1 MSNARGFVRKQVP
14 DKSAWQIDE
23 FKCTGKGEK
32 QMALHVMEEANRCLG
47 CKKPRCQ
54 EGCPIHTNI
63 PEVIRLLKS
72 GKLNEAGWML
82 FENNP
87 LTTVCSLVCNHEG
100 QCEGHCVRGI
110 KEAPVHF
117 SIIENYI
124 STTYANQM
132 VKGPAKSNGRKAAV
146 IGAGPA
152 GLTIAIILAR
162 YGYQM
167 TIFDSRDKIGGVLR
181 YGIPDFRL
189 PDDVLDDMAYRHL
202 ELKGIQF
209 RPNTYIGSAL
219 TIDDLF
225 RDGYQSIFVGAG
237 LWKPNRLHIRGE
249 SLGHV
254 TFAINYLASPKA
266 FRLGERIMVIGTGNS
281 AMDCARTAIRNGA
294 KYVSCVNLTET
305 ITASQ
310 YESSYAKLEGVEF
323 IMNKCTVEI
332 RDDGV
337 VLADSRV
344 EEDGKIVPV
353 PGTEMLYPC
362 TGVIIAVSQ
371 GAESNIV
378 TSTKGIGTNNRGLL
392 TVDADGHTS
401 RPGVFAAG
409 DATSGARTVVEA
421 VANGKRVAEAMH
433 EYMQGLPL
441 ATTTDYPDIPVA
453 PTTEASVLA
462 EQVLG

>member
-1 MSNARGFVRKQVP
+1 
-14 DKSAWQIDE
+14 
-23 FKCTGKGEK
+23 
-32 QMALHVMEEANRCLG
+32 MALHVMEEANRCLG

-110 KEAPVHF
+110 KDAPVHF
-117 SIIENYI
+117 SVIENYI
-124 STTYANQM
+124 SSTYANQM
-132 VKGPAKSNGRKAAV
+132 VKGPAPSNGRKAAV

-162 YGYQM
+162 YGYGV
-167 TIFDSRDKIGGVLR
+167 TIFDSRDKIGGVMR

-189 PDDVLDDMAYRHL
+189 PDSVLDDMAYRHL

-209 RPNTYIGSAL
+209 RPNTYIGSAI

-225 RDGYQSIFVGAG
+225 RDGYQSVFVGAG
-237 LWKPNRLHIRGE
+237 LWKPNKLNIKGE

-254 TFAINYLASPKA
+254 AYAINYLASPTA
-266 FRLGERIMVIGTGNS
+266 FRLGERVMIIGTGNS

-294 KYVSCVNLTET
+294 RFVTCVSQTDS

-310 YESSYAKLEGVEF
+310 YEQSYARLEGTEF
-323 IMNKCTVEI
+323 LMSKCTLEI

-337 VLADSRV
+337 VLADAVRN
-344 EEDGKIVPV
+344 EEGRIVPV
-353 PGTEMLYPC
+353 AGTEKLYPC
-362 TGVIIAVSQ
+362 TGVIVAISQ
-371 GAESNIV
+371 GAESNLV
-378 TSTKGIGTNNRGLL
+378 TTTKGIDTGKSGLL

-409 DATSGARTVVEA
+409 DAASGARTVVEA
-421 VANGKRVAEAMH
+421 VANGKRVAQAMH
-433 EYMQGLPL
+433 EYMQSLPMPVL
-441 ATTTDYPDIPVA
+441 TQYPDVPVA
-453 PTTEASVLA
+453 QTDEAETHA
-462 EQVLG
+462 EQII

>member
-1 MSNARGFVRKQVP
+1 
-14 DKSAWQIDE
+14 
-23 FKCTGKGEK
+23 
-32 QMALHVMEEANRCLG
+32 MALHVMEEANRCLG

-332 RDDGV
+332 RVDGV

-362 TGVIIAVSQ
+362 TGVIIAVGQ

>member
-1 MSNARGFVRKQVP
+1 
-14 DKSAWQIDE
+14 
-23 FKCTGKGEK
+23 
-32 QMALHVMEEANRCLG
+32 MAIHVMDEANRCLG

-63 PEVIRLLKS
+63 PEVIRLLKA
-72 GKLNEAGWML
+72 GKLNDAGWML

-87 LTTVCSLVCNHEG
+87 LTTVCSIVCNHEK
-100 QCEGHCVRGI
+100 QCEGHCIRGI
-110 KEAPVHF
+110 KDVPVHF
-117 SIIENYI
+117 SVIENYI

-132 VKGPAKSNGRKAAV
+132 VKGPAKSNGRKCAI

-162 YGYQM
+162 YGYGV

-189 PDDVLDDMAYRHL
+189 PDPVLDDFAYRHL

-209 RPNTYIGSAL
+209 RPNTYIGSAI

-225 RDGYQSIFVGAG
+225 RDGYQSVFVGAG
-237 LWKPNRLHIRGE
+237 LWKPNKLNVKGE
-249 SLGHV
+249 SLGNV
-254 TFAINYLASPKA
+254 TYAINYLASPGA

-281 AMDCARTAIRNGA
+281 AMDCARTAVRHGARN
-294 KYVSCVNLTET
+294 VTCVNLTDV

-310 YESSYAKLEGVEF
+310 YESSYAQLEGVEF
-323 IMNKCTVEI
+323 LMNKVTKEI

-337 VLADSRV
+337 ILADSELDENNRPRA
-344 EEDGKIVPV
+344 I
-353 PGTEMLYPC
+353 PGTEKLYPC
-362 TGVIIAVSQ
+362 TGVIIAISQ
-371 GAESNIV
+371 GAESNLV
-378 TSTKGIGTNNRGLL
+378 TTTKGIDTTGKGLL
-392 TVDADGHTS
+392 TVDEDGHTS

-433 EYMQGLPL
+433 EYMQSLPMPVF
-441 ATTTDYPDIPVA
+441 TDYPDVPVVEHIDA
-453 PTTEASVLA
+453 AVHA
-462 EQVLG
+462 EQVIG

>member
-1 MSNARGFVRKQVP
+1 
-14 DKSAWQIDE
+14 
-23 FKCTGKGEK
+23 
-32 QMALHVMEEANRCLG
+32 MEEASRCLG

-63 PEVIRLLKS
+63 PEVIRLLKD

-87 LTTVCSLVCNHEG
+87 LTTVCSLVCNHEK

-110 KEAPVHF
+110 KESPVHF

-124 STTYANQM
+124 SSTYANQM
-132 VKGPAKSNGRKAAV
+132 VKGPAVPNGRKAAV

-162 YGYQM
+162 YGYKI
-167 TIFDSRDKIGGVLR
+167 TIYDSRDKIGGVLR

-189 PDDVLDDMAYRHL
+189 PDSVLDDLAYRHL

-209 RPNTYIGSAL
+209 RPNTYIGSAI

-237 LWKPNRLHIRGE
+237 LWKPNKLNIRGE

-254 TFAINYLASPKA
+254 TYAINYLASPDA
-266 FRLGERIMVIGTGNS
+266 FHLGERILVIGTGNS
-281 AMDCARTAIRNGA
+281 AMDCARTAIRKGA
-294 KYVSCVNLTET
+294 RFVSCVNLTDT
-305 ITASQ
+305 LTASQ
-310 YESSYAKLEGVEF
+310 YESSYARLEGVDF

-332 RDDGV
+332 REDGV
-337 VLADSRV
+337 ILADSQV
-344 EEDGKIVPV
+344 DGDGRIRPV
-353 PGTEMLYPC
+353 AGTEKLYPC

-371 GAESNIV
+371 GAESNLV
-378 TSTKGIGTNNRGLL
+378 TTTRGIDTTGRGLL
-392 TVDADGHTS
+392 TVDEDGRTS
-401 RPGVFAAG
+401 RDGVFAAG
-409 DATSGARTVVEA
+409 DAASGARTVVEA

-433 EYMQGLPL
+433 AYMQSLPMPVL
-441 ATTTDYPDIPVA
+441 TDYPDVPVA
-453 PTTEASVLA
+453 ETKGSDAFA
-462 EQVLG
+462 EQIL